1 MCKKGILKILVFCL
15 LGFFGLQV
23 KAQSLHHQMLSS
35 LGSTNILKNGMIVRQ
50 TVGQQSVIGSSSLS
64 NIIIQQG
71 FQQSMVSKFIPV
83 YNISSIETTIY
94 PNPFLSALNIKF
106 SETIS
111 EKMSAALYN
120 MFGVMVYKRE
130 YNAPL
135 ITMDFNFEQLAPGSY
150 ILVLTSKNYTH
161 SKTLI
166 KL

>member
-1 MCKKGILKILVFCL
+1 MCLKGIFKILILCL
-15 LGFFGLQV
+15 LSFFGLHL

-35 LGSTNILKNGMIVRQ
+35 LGSTNILKSGMIVRQ
-50 TVGQQSVIGSSSLS
+50 TVAQQSIIGNSSLS

-83 YNISSIETTIY
+83 YNISSIKTTIY
-94 PNPFLSALNIKF
+94 PNPFLSTLNIKF

-111 EKMSAALYN
+111 ESMSVALYN
-120 MFGVMVYKRE
+120 MFGVMLYKKE
-130 YNAPL
+130 FSAPL
-135 ITMDFNFEQLAPGSY
+135 IAMDFNFEYLAPGSY